1 MNVLHVIPSLA
12 LTDGGP
18 PWVVAGLAD
27 AAVAAGA
34 SVTVVA
40 LDTAATAEAQAFDER
55 VDVRLFPCEGRGRLR
70 WSGELARW
78 LAAEARRFDVVHAH
92 SVYTA
97 VTRATLDAAQSG
109 DGRVLVTPHGALMT
123 GAVRPWQV
131 WKHVWVAVRLRTR
144 ARRRLHL
151 HYLTDVEQQRSR
163 WAGMRSLVHAPLW
176 RLRSSTSREAASRA
190 GDYVLAL
197 GRVHPVKRLE
207 LIVQGLPATREL
219 RLVIA
224 GSGDARYVNQVKGIA
239 RRLAVNDRVEW
250 RGRVSGDEKQ
260 ELLRRARCLVQA
272 SRFESFG
279 IAVLEGLAAGVPA
292 AVAGDVA
299 AAQWVQAGDAGIVV
313 GSEPR
318 CWSDALRSLESEVTL
333 WDQFAANAWRWS
345 SALPSRVQ
353 QGAELLRLYGSL
365 AA

>member
-1 MNVLHVIPSLA
+1 
-12 LTDGGP
+12 
-18 PWVVAGLAD
+18 
-27 AAVAAGA
+27 
-34 SVTVVA
+34 
-40 LDTAATAEAQAFDER
+40 
-55 VDVRLFPCEGRGRLR
+55 
-70 WSGELARW
+70 
-78 LAAEARRFDVVHAH
+78 
-92 SVYTA
+92 
-97 VTRATLDAAQSG
+97 
-109 DGRVLVTPHGALMT
+109 
-123 GAVRPWQV
+123 
-131 WKHVWVAVRLRTR
+131 
-144 ARRRLHL
+144 
-151 HYLTDVEQQRSR
+151 
-163 WAGMRSLVHAPLW
+163 MRSLVHAPLW
-176 RLRSSTSREAASRA
+176 RLRSSASREAASRA

-224 GSGDARYVNQVKGIA
+224 GSGDARYVDRVKGIA

-313 GSEPR
+313 GSESR